1 MQGDFLIE
9 ILERCKEEKIHTAIE
24 TSFYTS
30 LELIKK
36 ALPYLD
42 LIYIDLKLFDEEK
55 HQKYTGVSSKI
66 VKENIRYVL
75 QSEHKKKVIIRTPL
89 IPQIT
94 ATDENL
100 EAIVRYLVEL
110 DPNVNYELLNYNPL
124 ASSKYELV
132 GKEYGIDTNYKMF
145 DEKQMQHFY
154 DVALQANLKN
164 LIRE

>member
-1 MQGDFLIE
+1 M
-9 ILERCKEEKIHTAIE
+9 
-24 TSFYTS
+24 
-30 LELIKK
+30 
-36 ALPYLD
+36 
-42 LIYIDLKLFDEEK
+42 
-55 HQKYTGVSSKI
+55 
-66 VKENIRYVL
+66 
-75 QSEHKKKVIIRTPL
+75 IIRTPL

-132 GKEYGIDTNYKMF
+132 GKGYGINKNYKMF
-145 DEKQMQHFY
+145 DEKQIQHFY
-154 DVALQANLKN
+154 DVALQVNLKN